1 MIFSEFTIAGF
12 WTFQR
17 LVSQRNIMRNIFRGL
32 AIIGLLA
39 ATLSASGGSTSLQI
53 EHQHAPLDQT
63 HRLIWEHTKGLCRY
77 VDKGED
83 YWVELDRAGKVFLQF
98 KEVRRNVDFVELFDE
113 RRGYTLRL
121 YKNAMLIRGGNDGFQ
136 KFAEFTSYYEGRIH
150 SRRS

>member
-136 KFAEFTSYYEGRIH
+136 KFAEFTSYYEGCWVK
-150 SRRS
+150 

>member
-1 MIFSEFTIAGF
+1 
-12 WTFQR
+12 
-17 LVSQRNIMRNIFRGL
+17 MRNIFGGI

-39 ATLSASGGSTSLQI
+39 ATLRASGGPMPLQI
-53 EHQHAPLDQT
+53 EHQHTAIDQT
-63 HRLIWEHTKGLCRY
+63 HRLIWEHTEGLCRY

-83 YWVELDRAGKVFLQF
+83 YWVELDKSGKVFLQF

-136 KFAEFTSYYEGRIH
+136 KFADFTSYDEGRWVK
-150 SRRS
+150 